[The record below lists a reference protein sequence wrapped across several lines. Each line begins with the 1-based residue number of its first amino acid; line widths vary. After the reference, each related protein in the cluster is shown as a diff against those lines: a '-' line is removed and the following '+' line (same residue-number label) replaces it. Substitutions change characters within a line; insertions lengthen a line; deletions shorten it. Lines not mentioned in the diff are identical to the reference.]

1 MECKEFEKQIYGFI
15 KRKLDYVT
23 LKAFSEHMERCSKC
37 REELTIQ
44 FLIDEG
50 LVRLEEGRAFDL
62 IYELRTRLNEAEKKI
77 HRNDLVLVVG
87 TVLEYVVMA
96 SIAVIV
102 ISIIF
107 V

>member
-1 MECKEFEKQIYGFI
+1 
-15 KRKLDYVT
+15 
-23 LKAFSEHMERCSKC
+23 
-37 REELTIQ
+37 
-44 FLIDEG
+44 
-50 LVRLEEGRAFDL
+50 VRLEEGSAFDL
-62 IYELRTRLNEAEKKI
+62 NYELRTRLNEAEKKI